1 MKSDGAR
8 KQVSDVWSH
17 CSLVIPPTSPGLLLP
32 QSGFYHQTHPY
43 PWHPKLCLT
52 FSPCPGK
59 VIPLLPAPVRPPAG
73 TESITDAH
81 ACSTASH
88 RGPTWGPAPSWQG
101 HGVFSGQP
109 HWSSCLIPPI
119 QALSVSWHR
128 GYNPMGHHPLGIWA
142 EGFPHLNW
150 GLECDLAANGTVD
163 LAARSHEPAQVTL
176 CWWVPHWITNQNNT
190 RTEWKRKAA

>member
-1 MKSDGAR
+1 MKYDGAR

-17 CSLVIPPTSPGLLLP
+17 CSLVIPPTSPGLLIAP
-32 QSGFYHQTHPY
+32 EWVFYHQTHPY

-59 VIPLLPAPVRPPAG
+59 VITTPSAPVWPPAG
-73 TESITDAH
+73 TESITDAY

-88 RGPTWGPAPSWQG
+88 RGPRGPAPSWQG

-109 HWSSCLIPPI
+109 HWSKLSRSSNPSP
-119 QALSVSWHR
+119 SVSWHR

-150 GLECDLAANGTVD
+150 GLECDLAVNGTVD
-163 LAARSHEPAQVTL
+163 LAASSHEPG
-176 CWWVPHWITNQNNT
+176 P
-190 RTEWKRKAA
+190 K